1 MVIKWFDYLTEFF
14 LFVLAVG
21 MTVNNA
27 PCEVAS
33 YLIIFIFLLKHII
46 RRDIKLPSSPINM
59 FLCIYFVVALVTV
72 TRSSYL
78 GESLKGFS
86 RVPKYIF
93 LYFALLEFFKND
105 IRRQRRFFW
114 MLMIVAVVTFIN
126 GIFQSIFG
134 FDFFR
139 HNLIA
144 QPESLRRISSSF
156 CHPNDFGSYIISVLP
171 LTFLFFSS
179 LISRQKRL
187 ILSVISFLG
196 FYCLLKTSSRSAWLG
211 FLAAVIIYFFI
222 YKKKVALLIPIFLL
236 VAIMVLPHGLERLN
250 GLFKPEQNT
259 VWERTK
265 LWQGAWNMIKERPLL
280 GFGVN
285 TFSRNFP
292 KYKPVDYPDLRY
304 AHNSY
309 LQMWSEIGV
318 IGLFTF
324 LAMPLIV
331 LINAFKGIK
340 NKINAATEGLI
351 FLGALCGY
359 IAFLLQGSMDNNL
372 FSLVL
377 TTLFWVFT
385 AYIVSWD
392 DCLGKKSY
400 AER

>member
-1 MVIKWFDYLTEFF
+1 
-14 LFVLAVG
+14 
-21 MTVNNA
+21 
-27 PCEVAS
+27 
-33 YLIIFIFLLKHII
+33 
-46 RRDIKLPSSPINM
+46 
-59 FLCIYFVVALVTV
+59 
-72 TRSSYL
+72 
-78 GESLKGFS
+78 
-86 RVPKYIF
+86 
-93 LYFALLEFFKND
+93 
-105 IRRQRRFFW
+105 
-114 MLMIVAVVTFIN
+114 
-126 GIFQSIFG
+126 
-134 FDFFR
+134 
-139 HNLIA
+139 
-144 QPESLRRISSSF
+144 
-156 CHPNDFGSYIISVLP
+156 
-171 LTFLFFSS
+171 
-179 LISRQKRL
+179 
-187 ILSVISFLG
+187 
-196 FYCLLKTSSRSAWLG
+196 
-211 FLAAVIIYFFI
+211 
-222 YKKKVALLIPIFLL
+222 
-236 VAIMVLPHGLERLN
+236 MVLPHGLERLN